1 MESNLWWTNQRTSR
15 MCEWSCILVNAV
27 WVNGECSAS
36 GLQVRALWV
45 HFVHFWVKHEL
56 AFCAFLV
63 RSESVLHTCAILAV
77 KFAPVRLLWVK
88 FMSSVYSFCILPC
101 AFCILHLAVWILYFA
116 SCRVCAFCSCNCKS
130 AVLVKQVKQVGAD
143 PTRLGG
149 HFQ

>member
-56 AFCAFLV
+56 AFCAFLL
-63 RSESVLHTCAILAV
+63 RSESVLHTCNSGSEVGSSEFTLSA
-77 KFAPVRLLWVK
+77 LWVK
-88 FMSSVYSFCILPC
+88 FMSSVCSFCILHFAVC
-101 AFCILHLAVWILYFA
+101 AFCILYFSVCILSA
-116 SCRVCAFCSCNCKS
+116 IARVQCLWSWP
-130 AVLVKQVKQVGAD
+130 QVKQVGAD